1 MGLSTSVMEIN
12 TEFLK
17 SFRGSLI
24 GEITK
29 EITQETTTKTAMKQG
44 KIIRIIAENPYVSE
58 KMEEKK

>member
-1 MGLSTSVMEIN
+1 MEIN

-29 EITQETTTKTAMKQG
+29 EITQETTTTKTTRKQE
-44 KIIRIIAENPYVSE
+44 KIIKIIAENPYVSE

>member
-1 MGLSTSVMEIN
+1 MEIN

-29 EITQETTTKTAMKQG
+29 EITQETTTTKTTMKQE
-44 KIIRIIAENPYVSE
+44 KIIRIIAENPYVSAKE
-58 KMEEKK
+58 MEEKK

>member
-1 MGLSTSVMEIN
+1 MMEIN

-29 EITQETTTKTAMKQG
+29 EITQETTTTKTTMKQE

>member
-1 MGLSTSVMEIN
+1 MEIN

-29 EITQETTTKTAMKQG
+29 EITQETTTTKTTMKQE

>member
-1 MGLSTSVMEIN
+1 VMEIN

-29 EITQETTTKTAMKQG
+29 EITQETTTTKTTMKQE